1 MFCQAMPAYTWK
13 DGLYIE
19 TMSWFSLVLHILWE
33 LSNKITAVT
42 VKVGK
47 SYRVQV
53 STLCLVL
60 ADNAIDLHG
69 QE

>member
-1 MFCQAMPAYTWK
+1 MLSVPVHGNF
-13 DGLYIE
+13 LY
-19 TMSWFSLVLHILWE
+19 WNRVLILPDDILWG
-33 LSNKITAVT
+33 LSDKITAVT

>member
-1 MFCQAMPAYTWK
+1 MLSVPVHGKFLFWN
-13 DGLYIE
+13 GV
-19 TMSWFSLVLHILWE
+19 LVLPDDILCE
-33 LSNKITAVT
+33 LSDKITAVT

-47 SYRVQV
+47 IYRVQV

-69 QE
+69 

>member
-1 MFCQAMPAYTWK
+1 MS
-13 DGLYIE
+13 LY
-19 TMSWFSLVLHILWE
+19 WNRVLVLPDDILWE
-33 LSNKITAVT
+33 LSDKITAVT

-69 QE
+69 

>member
-1 MFCQAMPAYTWK
+1 M
-13 DGLYIE
+13 
-19 TMSWFSLVLHILWE
+19 VLPDDILGE
-33 LSNKITAVT
+33 LSDKIKPVT

-53 STLCLVL
+53 STLCIVL